1 MKWTEQNSVIRKTA
15 STKNS
20 PYMAV
25 NLFFLWSTTHLEPV
39 DPVSSAAL
47 ANAMQPSPPIYHVS
61 NRRVN
66 YITQLSLFNNGGG
79 HRGGIGLRIG
89 RNLRAKPRPPSQ
101 NGLTA
106 ILIVSACVLIR
117 SHPPA
122 QCAPVCAGALLL
134 RHGTLCVITA
144 DRHRF
149 NEQLSREDVMCVSIK
164 SRASASRAT
173 HTRLLFSCEYPRC

>member
-1 MKWTEQNSVIRKTA
+1 
-15 STKNS
+15 
-20 PYMAV
+20 MAV

-39 DPVSSAAL
+39 SCAAL

-134 RHGTLCVITA
+134 RLALCVLLQLIATA
-144 DRHRF
+144 LTSNYRGRMWCVY
-149 NEQLSREDVMCVSIK
+149 QLSLALAHPGRRTHACSSHVNIHVVNFCSECRFPRAVSINLNQ
-164 SRASASRAT
+164 A
-173 HTRLLFSCEYPRC
+173 LLS

>member
-1 MKWTEQNSVIRKTA
+1 
-15 STKNS
+15 
-20 PYMAV
+20 
-25 NLFFLWSTTHLEPV
+25 
-39 DPVSSAAL
+39 
-47 ANAMQPSPPIYHVS
+47 MQPSSPIYHVS

-79 HRGGIGLRIG
+79 HRGEIGLRIG

-134 RHGTLCVITA
+134 RLALCVISA

-173 HTRLLFSCEYPRC
+173 RTRTHTLAPLM